1 MLFTLENGRCFP
13 PVLVVVNVVLACV
26 DGSIAAIA
34 FSQLIRIHL
43 RTQQLGWTREKVFH
57 LMIGSANLG
66 YFVYFISTL
75 VATCKGWLCWSHA
88 CGFILMAFPSILF
101 LAAFLLLLS
110 FWVDLCHQAN
120 DEDEEDEDNS
130 CRDALLERSK
140 NEPGPSNMDGH
151 RKCCPFPSIHIGS
164 RQKFVIV
171 VIVLVFVLMIT
182 FAVLIWIG
190 MGKNPIDSSTLARVY
205 IDIFSIAILLLG
217 GALACYGLLL
227 FLKMSRVRSEKAS
240 SEMWKVAGLA
250 VVSVVCFTSSALV
263 SLVTDIPVLYHWC
276 QKYIDGVNTSLL
288 VVLYYFIGS
297 SVPSAFVL
305 WVMREMPP
313 PLAVDRQTQ
322 SRVVTFISNRSTA
335 THHPQHW
342 TTATSSQ
349 NQVTG
354 VSPI

>member
-1 MLFTLENGRCFP
+1 MRYWEMLFTLENGRCFP

-57 LMIGSANLG
+57 LMIGSANL
-66 YFVYFISTL
+66 
-75 VATCKGWLCWSHA
+75 
-88 CGFILMAFPSILF
+88 AFPSILF